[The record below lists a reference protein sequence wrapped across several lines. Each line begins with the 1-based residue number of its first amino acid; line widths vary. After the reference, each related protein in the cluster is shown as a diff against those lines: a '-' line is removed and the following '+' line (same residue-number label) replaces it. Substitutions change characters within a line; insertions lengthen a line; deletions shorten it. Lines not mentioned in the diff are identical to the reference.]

1 MGQEILECYSY
12 PGLKT
17 WVETSGNLPNFE
29 IHVLSAG
36 RLFVVYLLSVF
47 YVFRHRSVL
56 WVRRS
61 AEPDGPLPQPRR
73 SAVRRPVRSNLVTC
87 GGMRL
92 FGV

>member
-36 RLFVVYLLSVF
+36 RLFVVFCCLFFTCLGTGRYYGS
-47 YVFRHRSVL
+47 
-56 WVRRS
+56 
-61 AEPDGPLPQPRR
+61 D
-73 SAVRRPVRSNLVTC
+73 AVRSPMDRYRSP
-87 GGMRL
+87 GAPPYEGP
-92 FGV
+92 